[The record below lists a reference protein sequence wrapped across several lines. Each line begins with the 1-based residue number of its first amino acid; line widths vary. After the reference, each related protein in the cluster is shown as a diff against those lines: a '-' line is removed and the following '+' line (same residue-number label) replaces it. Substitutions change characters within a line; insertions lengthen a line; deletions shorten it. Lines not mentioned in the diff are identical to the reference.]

1 MSRYTRAALVVFVVV
16 LGSLALAHVVAPQW
30 IASVAHHIHS
40 R

>member
-1 MSRYTRAALVVFVVV
+1 MSRYGRAALVVLVVV
-16 LGSLALAHVVAPQW
+16 LGSLALLHVVAPTW

>member
-1 MSRYTRAALVVFVVV
+1 MSRYSRAALVALVVV
-16 LGSLALAHVVAPQW
+16 LGSLALLHVVAPHW